1 MSGILTA
8 VILYNPSSDLIS
20 NIKSYANEPAGLL
33 VIDNSDRPHDL
44 LPALR
49 THFPLHYYLKNEENA
64 GMAQALNQA
73 ANFAINKKYT
83 WLLTM
88 DQDSHF
94 AQGSLSALIS
104 MTQAC
109 VSDVGIFAP
118 VHVNKD
124 VAVKPVEAEWKVVK
138 KTMTSGNLLN
148 LDVFQKCGPF
158 EEKLFID
165 YVDHEYNLRL
175 RKNGYKIVRVNRS
188 HLIHNLGNIE
198 SYKFSFMSI
207 KSTHHNAMRRYYIT
221 RNRLYVIF
229 KYFSFAPRFFFREV
243 YNYWIDCLR
252 ILLLDEDKLQK
263 FLAVAEGTRDWLLG
277 DYGKRRE
284 NRKGN

>member
-1 MSGILTA
+1 MSGVLAA
-8 VILYNPSSDLIS
+8 VILYNPPSDLIS
-20 NIKSYANEPAGLL
+20 NVKTYVSEAAELL
-33 VIDNSDRPHDL
+33 IIDNSDRPHDL
-44 LPALR
+44 LAALK
-49 THFPLHYYLKNEENA
+49 TDFPLHHYLRNPENVGIA
-64 GMAQALNQA
+64 RALNQA

-88 DQDSHF
+88 DQDSYF
-94 AQGSLSALIS
+94 AGGSVSALIR

-109 VSDVGIFAP
+109 IPDVGIYTP

-124 VAVKPVEAEWKVVK
+124 VMVKVRDAEWSVVK
-138 KTMTSGNLLN
+138 RTMTSGNLLN
-148 LDVFQKCGPF
+148 MDVFQKCGPF

-198 SYKFSFMSI
+198 SYKFSFISI
-207 KSTHHNAMRRYYIT
+207 KSTHHNAIRRYYIT

-229 KYFSFAPRFFFREV
+229 RYFSFAPRFFFREI
-243 YNYWIDCLR
+243 YNYWVDCLR
-252 ILLLDEDKLQK
+252 ILLLDEHKLQK
-263 FLAVAEGTRDWLLG
+263 FFAVAEGTKDWLFG
-277 DYGKRRE
+277 NYGKRRE
-284 NRKGN
+284 SRRGS